1 MKRKII
7 IFSVLLIL
15 FCAGF
20 YFIRKHYNR
29 VENRVLRDV
38 KFNADFFMFTD
49 ALCRKYKLPVVLE
62 CSNYSRPPVMAPR
75 ISYSAKKTTVR
86 QLLDAV
92 IPKEDFIWEIH
103 GNVVHIISKE
113 LASRPDYQM
122 NSVIEHFSAK
132 DVDRNTL
139 IKLAVAQAGKGNASE
154 PLVYGE
160 FPYKRFNVEFDPP
173 KISIDA
179 KHATLREILDQIS
192 RKADFCY
199 SVKQSKNYDVSFSTV
214 PYGSYALWIMLPD
227 DLLTSGIDN
236 AQPALLSGRSNVVW

>member
-1 MKRKII
+1 MKRKTIM
-7 IFSVLLIL
+7 FSILLIL
-15 FCAGF
+15 LCAGF
-20 YFIRKHYNR
+20 YFVRKYYNR
-29 VENRVLRDV
+29 VENRVLRNV
-38 KFNADFFMFTD
+38 TFNDDFIMFADS
-49 ALCRKYKLPVVLE
+49 LCRIYKFPVVLE
-62 CSNYSRPPVMAPR
+62 SSNYSRPPVMAPR
-75 ISYSAKKTTVR
+75 ILYSAKKTTVR

-92 IPKEDFIWEIH
+92 IPKKDFIWEIH

-113 LASRPDYQM
+113 LVSRPDYQM

-139 IKLAVAQAGKGNASE
+139 IRLAVAQAGKGNASE

-160 FPYKRFNVEFDPP
+160 FPYKKFNIKFDPP
-173 KISIDA
+173 KVSIDV

-199 SVKQSKNYDVSFSTV
+199 SVKQSKNYDISFSSV

-227 DLLTSGIDN
+227 DFLTGGIDEV
-236 AQPALLSGRSNVVW
+236 QPAVLSGRSNVKW